1 MALKKMYE
9 LRISRFFEKK
19 ENININV
26 TKNVKERY
34 VDLEL
39 GLGSKVEIY
48 EKNGIML
55 KGGFQILENYVS
67 FMEIVNYLSS
77 PLEERDKHYNF
88 SFVIKDKIDVNKL
101 KDYKVEMV
109 FPL

>member
-1 MALKKMYE
+1 
-9 LRISRFFEKK
+9 
-19 ENININV
+19 
-26 TKNVKERY
+26 
-34 VDLEL
+34 
-39 GLGSKVEIY
+39 
-48 EKNGIML
+48 ML

-77 PLEERDKHYNF
+77 PLEERDKHHNF
-88 SFVIKDKIDVNKL
+88 SFVIKDKIDINKL

>member
-9 LRISRFFEKK
+9 LIISRFFEKK

-34 VDLEL
+34 VEL
-39 GLGSKVEIY
+39 GLGSKVEID